1 MEYTVTSKTVEAIT
15 IMVKDGEAIKV
26 TIDPDGPKA
35 GRATVV
41 LFGGRTGSYYWNAP
55 GKSLKEFLATAPS
68 DYLVDKLFNTY
79 HLIGDESVEGF
90 LGYYLKHYKD
100 RLREAYFIDD
110 KDKRKENRQ
119 IIREAFDDIK
129 HWDEVTH
136 SQLYYNQKMFAAMT
150 LILGFDWYTSEV
162 LPQIDNPIYYYQK
175 KAIEVVQA
183 ALKEQ
188 LANA

>member
-15 IMVKDGEAIKV
+15 IVVKDGDSIKV
-26 TIDPDGPKA
+26 TIEPNGPKA

-110 KDKRKENRQ
+110 EDKRQENRK
-119 IIREAFDDIK
+119 IIRDAFDEIK
-129 HWDEVTH
+129 HCEEVTN
-136 SQLYYNQKMFAAMT
+136 SQLYYNQRMFAAMT
-150 LILGFDWYTSEV
+150 LILGFDWYTSDV

-175 KAIEVVQA
+175 KAIEVMQL

-188 LANA
+188 LANV